1 MAKKK
6 ENQTE
11 IVSEQNESIV
21 ENLEGKNSELA
32 ENKFLDQSEDLL
44 VNESNVLEPIVLDE
58 NQTEIVSEQNE
69 SIVEPLKPELIDTK
83 TQPVQQ
89 FDDGRVQVKGAHFAV
104 NVSSKTA
111 EIISKFR

>member
-21 ENLEGKNSELA
+21 ENLENNNSELA
-32 ENKFLDQSEDLL
+32 ENKILDQGENLL
-44 VNESNVLEPIVLDE
+44 VNEPIILEPIVLGE

-69 SIVEPLKPELIDTK
+69 SIVEPLKAEIIEPKIE
-83 TQPVQQ
+83 PVQQ
-89 FDDGRVQVKGAHFAV
+89 FEDGRVQVKGAHFAV

-111 EIISKFR
+111 EIISKFK